1 MSRPRWLVALVAA
14 LIAALCLAASLAQA
28 SSPPDRGTPRRAWEG
43 FLARAG
49 AGDYAEAAQFLD
61 LRALSAGTRTKGPD
75 LARKLHSVLAQ
86 ELVVNPATLSDDPD
100 GDPGDGPQTDLV
112 GTIELD
118 GEPSAIA
125 LARTREGG
133 NVAWLFSKTTV
144 AAVPALY
151 AVHGT
156 NWLGDSLPSFLSRG
170 SILGMAAWQWV
181 GLALSVVAALG
192 LGLAASVLVLGLLR
206 FTLRKRKEGVV
217 TLLQAETRGPLRF
230 GLGSLVFAALVHTLE
245 LPASSMLVVGPVID
259 GLLVVA
265 SAWLL
270 SRLVHVGAS
279 ALEGAAAEDTADDLR
294 TRGVRTQV
302 ALLRRIATVLLWLVA
317 IAAVLM
323 QFDVVRSVG
332 TSLLASA
339 GLAGIVLGLA
349 AQRSLGGIFAGIH
362 MAIAQPIR
370 IGDAVV
376 IEGHFGI
383 IEQIKLT
390 HVLVK
395 LWDDRRLVVPTSR
408 FLEQSFENWTRVGPE
423 LKGEIVLHVDFSTPV
438 EAVRAELERQCEAS
452 PLWDRRLA
460 RLIVLDAN
468 ERSMT
473 LRATVSAANH
483 EKLWDLRAELRE
495 GLLRYLREKDGGA
508 HLPKV
513 RQSDVASSPPR

>member
-1 MSRPRWLVALVAA
+1 MSLRRWFIPLALLFACAFPAAA
-14 LIAALCLAASLAQA
+14 LGAN
-28 SSPPDRGTPRRAWEG
+28 PPDRGTPRRAWEG
-43 FLARAG
+43 FQARAD
-49 AGDYAEAAQFLD
+49 AGDFEGAAQFLD
-61 LRALSAGTRTKGPD
+61 LRALGATTKTKGPD

-86 ELVVNPATLSDDPD
+86 ELVVDPATLSDDPD
-100 GDPGDGPQTDLV
+100 GDPTDGPQTDLV

-133 NVAWLFSKTTV
+133 NVTWLFSKTTV
-144 AAVPALY
+144 GAVPALY
-151 AVHGT
+151 AVHGA
-156 NWLGDSLPSFLSRG
+156 NWLGDSLPAFLSRTTF
-170 SILGMAAWQWV
+170 LGMAAWQWV
-181 GLALSVVAALG
+181 GLALAVVAAYG
-192 LGLAASVLVLGLLR
+192 LGLAVSAVLLGAMRLFLRSRREAVVSLL
-206 FTLRKRKEGVV
+206 LD
-217 TLLQAETRGPLRF
+217 ETRSPLRF

-245 LPASSMLVVGPVID
+245 LPASAMRVADPAID

-270 SRLVHVGAS
+270 ARLVHVGAT

-302 ALLRRIATVLLWLVA
+302 ALLRRIATVLLWIVA
-317 IAAVLM
+317 SGAVLM
-323 QFDVVRSVG
+323 QFELVRSVG

-349 AQRSLGGIFAGIH
+349 AQKTLGGVFAGIH

-376 IEGHFGI
+376 VEGHFGV

-408 FLEQSFENWTRVGPE
+408 FLEQPFENWTRVGQE
-423 LKGEIVLHVDFSTPV
+423 LKGEVVIPVDFTAPV
-438 EAVRAELERQCEAS
+438 EAVREELERLCKAS
-452 PLWDRRLA
+452 ALWDGRLA
-460 RLIVLDAN
+460 RLIVVDTT

-483 EKLWDLRAELRE
+483 DKLWDLRAEVRE
-495 GLLRYLREKDGGA
+495 GLLRFLREKDGGA

-513 RQSDVASSPPR
+513 REARVGEP

>member
-1 MSRPRWLVALVAA
+1 MSLPRWPAALVAT
-14 LIAALCLAASLAQA
+14 LCLATTLAGA
-28 SSPPDRGTPRRAWEG
+28 APPPDRGTPRRAWEG
-43 FLARAG
+43 FLARAE
-49 AGDYAEAAQFLD
+49 AGDYAEAAQYLD
-61 LRALSAGTRTKGPD
+61 LRALGATSRTKGPE

-100 GDPGDGPQTDLV
+100 GDPSDGPQSDLV
-112 GTIELD
+112 GTIDLD

-125 LARTREGG
+125 LARTRDGG
-133 NVAWLFSKTTV
+133 NVAWLFSRTTV
-144 AAVPALY
+144 AAIPVLY
-151 AVHGT
+151 AVHGA
-156 NWLGDSLPSFLSRG
+156 NWLGDSLPSFLSQG

-181 GLALSVVAALG
+181 GLGLSLVAAFG

-206 FTLRKRKEGVV
+206 FALRKRKDGVAS
-217 TLLQAETRGPLRF
+217 LLLEETRSPLRF

-245 LPASSMLVVGPVID
+245 LPASPMLVLGPVID

-270 SRLVHVGAS
+270 SRLVHAGAT

-302 ALLRRIATVLLWLVA
+302 ALLRRIATVLLWIVA

-323 QFDVVRSVG
+323 QFELVRSVG

-376 IEGHFGI
+376 VEGHFGI

-390 HVLVK
+390 HVLVR

-423 LKGEIVLHVDFSTPV
+423 LKGEILLYADFSTPV
-438 EAVRAELERQCEAS
+438 EVVRAELERLCKAS
-452 PLWDRRLA
+452 PLWDGRLA
-460 RLIVLDAN
+460 RLIVLEAG

-483 EKLWDLRAELRE
+483 EKLWDLRAEVRE
-495 GLLRYLREKDGGA
+495 GLLRRLRELDGGA

-513 RQSDVASSPPR
+513 RQTGAPRG